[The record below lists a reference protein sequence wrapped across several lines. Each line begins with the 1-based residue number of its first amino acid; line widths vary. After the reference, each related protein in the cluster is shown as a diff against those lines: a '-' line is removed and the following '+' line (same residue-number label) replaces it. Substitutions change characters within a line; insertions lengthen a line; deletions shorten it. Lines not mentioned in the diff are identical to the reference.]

1 MESRNR
7 IACDFLSS
15 LSHEIRTPLNGIVGY
30 SQLLSQTKIDTTQ
43 KGYIEAI
50 NKCSIQLIE
59 LVNDILDFSKLTA
72 GGATVSNSCF
82 SIKEI
87 VIEVASI
94 LGYRFREKKQ
104 KFRHVIHN
112 TVPEYIITDKVKL
125 VQILV
130 NLLSNSNKFSPAGG
144 RIILAINSSSEN
156 TLIFSIE
163 DDGIGI
169 SGEDQKKLFTPF
181 FQVQESS
188 TQKGSG
194 LGLAITKKLVGLL
207 GGEISVESDKGK
219 GSVFSFTITTQSY
232 KEYERLVEE
241 TTHRIKGKYILVA
254 DENVDDR
261 LGVGEILFEAGLRPI
276 ICSSDKEVLSLVSA
290 QRYTFS
296 AIVLS
301 ATFPASSVLENLKHV
316 RENIPVVITAENTQ
330 EKWTSENV
338 VITKPVNKIQL
349 LDTLLKLINK
359 DSIDDCQLNDIKPDK
374 IPKRDV
380 SILIAEDNTYNADI
394 LVKMLNTIGYNKIDV
409 AFDGSEAVKKIDEQY
424 DLNKPYNVLLLD
436 LKMPVMD
443 GIEVAHHIHAN
454 KYEDL
459 KTVVITSSVAES
471 DKAKCKEL
479 GVKYFL
485 LKPYSMTQLKLFM
498 NKMLE

>member
-1 MESRNR
+1 
-7 IACDFLSS
+7 
-15 LSHEIRTPLNGIVGY
+15 V
-30 SQLLSQTKIDTTQ
+30 
-43 KGYIEAI
+43 
-50 NKCSIQLIE
+50 
-59 LVNDILDFSKLTA
+59 
-72 GGATVSNSCF
+72 
-82 SIKEI
+82 
-87 VIEVASI
+87 
-94 LGYRFREKKQ
+94 
-104 KFRHVIHN
+104 
-112 TVPEYIITDKVKL
+112 
-125 VQILV
+125 
-130 NLLSNSNKFSPAGG
+130 
-144 RIILAINSSSEN
+144 
-156 TLIFSIE
+156 E

-169 SGEDQKKLFTPF
+169 SSDDQKKLFTPF

-194 LGLAITKKLVGLL
+194 LGLAITNKLVGLL

-232 KEYERLVEE
+232 KEYERLVED

-301 ATFPASSVLENLKHV
+301 ATFPASSVLENLRHV
-316 RENIPVVITAENTQ
+316 RENIPVVITTENTQ
-330 EKWTSENV
+330 EKWLSENV
-338 VITKPVNKIQL
+338 TITKPVNKIQL
-349 LDTLLKLINK
+349 LDILLKLINK
-359 DSIDDCQLNDIKPDK
+359 DNIEDCQLNEVKPDK

-394 LVKMLNTIGYNKIDV
+394 LVKMLNTIGYNKIDI
-409 AFDGSEAVKKIDEQY
+409 ATDGSEAVKKIDEQY
-424 DLNKPYNVLLLD
+424 EINRPYNVLLLD

-443 GIEVAHHIHAN
+443 GIEVAQHIHAN
-454 KYEDL
+454 KYENL

-471 DKAKCKEL
+471 DKARCKEL